1 MTRTKIPVRK
11 TSQKTRTPAPA
22 GWQDTRKRMKA
33 CLMAPALAALGLLK
47 PGEKL
52 PRTTTTKRK

>member
-1 MTRTKIPVRK
+1 MKTEIPVRK
-11 TSQKTRTPAPA
+11 VSQKVKRPAPA
-22 GWQDTRKRMKA
+22 GWAGIRKTMQAR
-33 CLMAPALAALGLLK
+33 LMAPALAALGLLK